1 VGDRDLISQLRRGD
15 AAAWQ
20 QLVERYGRLVYH
32 IVRSRLHGRAP
43 DADIDDLVYELWA
56 DLVEDQYKAL
66 AAIGPPYDLKAY
78 LAVSARRRAIDYARR
93 PRRAVP
99 LDADA
104 TAAPESEAVADPAQV
119 RALGEAMKTLSKKEQ
134 TLVRLFYEEEL
145 KYREIARA
153 TGISMNSIGPTL
165 QRAVEK
171 LRSAVR

>member
-1 VGDRDLISQLRRGD
+1 MGDRDLIAELRRGN

-20 QLVERYGRLVYH
+20 ELLDRYGRLVYH
-32 IVRSRLHGRAP
+32 IVRARLRGRAP
-43 DADIDDLVYELWA
+43 EADIDDLVYELWA
-56 DLVEDQYKAL
+56 DLVKDQYKAL
-66 AAIGPPYDLKAY
+66 AAIGPPHDLKAY

-99 LDADA
+99 LEADA
-104 TAAPESEAVADPAQV
+104 AAAPEPEPGVDPAQV
-119 RALGEAMKTLSKKEQ
+119 KALSDAMKTLTKKEQ
-134 TLVRLFYEEEL
+134 TLVRLFYEEDL